1 MPKLGVLSTIVR
13 KEHIEQSFLDK
24 YNLQLVGC
32 AENYQDGKCILAVC
46 DICIA
51 DPTIFKELV
60 NFIDK
65 NCPLQW
71 VQFTFAGVEKI
82 VHALRNLPA
91 IPYKITRCK
100 GSFGQQIA
108 EYSLT
113 HVCYYERNFAKLRQL
128 QAEKVWSKQVGRD
141 FSPLSERTLGILGIG
156 NIGKQIARLASCGYH
171 MKVIGFLNDSSNYKG
186 LSSSELQN
194 LIFCHQIFAGPH
206 ELPEFLSQVDYLIA
220 ILPATPATDSLLDG
234 DILENCRQRRP
245 LFVNVGRGN
254 IISNSTL

>member
-100 GSFGQQIA
+100 GSFGQQSREIESEFMILSFFFRLFICKNPSPCIAYIVA

-171 MKVIGFLNDSSNYKG
+171 MKVIGFLNDSSK
-186 LSSSELQN
+186 
-194 LIFCHQIFAGPH
+194 
-206 ELPEFLSQVDYLIA
+206 
-220 ILPATPATDSLLDG
+220 
-234 DILENCRQRRP
+234 
-245 LFVNVGRGN
+245 
-254 IISNSTL
+254 